1 MTDLETVQWLFD
13 LQKVTEAFN
22 WPVHVDGF
30 VVSKRQLDTLVH
42 GKAPASE
49 VLGAYQKFAGAVGPS
64 VMNALLESDD
74 AFPEVN
80 HSGKP
85 TPPSPGKITLYVDP
99 QGQRVLAEVTKEWG
113 MPAKFYLE

>member
-1 MTDLETVQWLFD
+1 MDESEAAQWFFD
-13 LQKVTEAFN
+13 LQKITEGFN
-22 WPVHVDGF
+22 WPINASGLASAKRSLDGAI
-30 VVSKRQLDTLVH
+30 SKKASASDVLDIY
-42 GKAPASE
+42 KR
-49 VLGAYQKFAGAVGPS
+49 FAGAVGPS

-85 TPPSPGKITLYVDP
+85 TPPSPGKVTLYVDP
-99 QGQRVLAEVTKEWG
+99 QGQRVLASVTKEWG